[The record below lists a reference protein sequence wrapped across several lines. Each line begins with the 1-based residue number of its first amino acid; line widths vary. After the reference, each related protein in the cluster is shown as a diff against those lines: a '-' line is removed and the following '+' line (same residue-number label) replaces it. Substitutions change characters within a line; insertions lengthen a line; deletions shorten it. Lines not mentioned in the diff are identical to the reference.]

1 MKIFAQRSLVAL
13 MICAV
18 ASISVFADKVN
29 KEQVKKTVV
38 FADDTMVNGTLIKA
52 GKYEMKFDEQ
62 TGAMQLL
69 KDGDLKATATAHI
82 EKRDTKTSSTVVLT
96 VHNGTTYEMVG
107 IEVGGTTQNIMLSNS
122 GAVSGSQ

>member
-69 KDGDLKATATAHI
+69 KDGDLKATAAHI
-82 EKRDTKTSSTVVLT
+82 EKRDTKASSTVVLT

-107 IEVGGTTQNIMLSNS
+107 IEVGGTTQDIMLSNS